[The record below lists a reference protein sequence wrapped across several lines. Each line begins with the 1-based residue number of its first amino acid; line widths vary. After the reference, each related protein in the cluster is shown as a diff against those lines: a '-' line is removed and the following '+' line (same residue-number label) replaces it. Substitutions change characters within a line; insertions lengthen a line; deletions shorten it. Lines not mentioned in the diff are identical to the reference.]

1 MLELSFVG
9 LPLYGIISEWDYPC
23 VELSMHEVICVG
35 ELSVP
40 ALPPQSL

>member
-35 ELSVP
+35 GLSVH